1 MAGQPDAIVIGSGPN
16 GLAAAIVLAQAG
28 WKVTVFEAERTVG
41 GGVRSAELT
50 LPGFVHDV
58 CSAVHPFAVASP
70 FLRTLPLGQH
80 GVEWIEPP
88 AMVAHPFDEG
98 SAALI
103 ERSVERTAA
112 ALGRDRHAYEHLFG
126 TLVRDWPLIEASVLG
141 PLRWPRH
148 PFALAAFGMRA
159 LRSAERVAKGA
170 FAEEPA
176 RALFAGIAAHGM
188 LPLDRRPTA
197 AFGLVLGA
205 MAHVA
210 GWVLPRGGA
219 QRLTDA
225 LVAHL
230 RTLGGEVVADHR
242 VTSLDDL
249 PPARAVLC
257 DLSPKP
263 FLRIAGSRLP
273 APYRRRLERFRYGMG
288 VFKVDWALDGPIPW
302 RAPACSRAATVHIGG
317 TFDEIARSEQ
327 QAWSGR
333 PAERP
338 FVLLVQPT
346 LFDPSRA
353 PAGKHIAWTYCHV
366 PHGSTADML
375 PRIEAQIE
383 RFAPGFRDRV
393 LARAATTPAD
403 VERRNANFVGG
414 DIGSGVTDLRQFFA
428 RPTWSAYATP
438 VRGLYLCSA
447 STPPGVGVHGM
458 CGYFAAHRALA
469 DMGDPGQTR

>member
-16 GLAAAIVLAQAG
+16 GLAAAIALAQAG
-28 WKVTVFEAERTVG
+28 WKVTVFEAEPTIG

-70 FLRTLPLGQH
+70 FLRTLPLEEH
-80 GVEWIEPP
+80 GLEWIEPP
-88 AMVAHPFDEG
+88 AMVAHPFDDG
-98 SAALI
+98 TAAVI

-112 ALGRDRHAYEHLFG
+112 ALGRDRRAYERLFG
-126 TLVRDWPLIEASVLG
+126 TLVHRWPLIETSVLG
-141 PLRWPRH
+141 PLGWPRH
-148 PFALAAFGMRA
+148 PLALAAFGMRA
-159 LRSAERVAKGA
+159 LRSAEGVARGA
-170 FAEEPA
+170 FAEQPA

-188 LPLDRRPTA
+188 LPLDRWPTA
-197 AFGLVLGA
+197 GVGLVLGA

-225 LVAHL
+225 MVAYL
-230 RTLGGEVVADHR
+230 RTLGGDVVANHR

-263 FLRIAGSRLP
+263 FLRIAGERLP
-273 APYRRRLERFRYGMG
+273 ASYRRSLERFRYGMG

-302 RAPACSRAATVHIGG
+302 RAEACARAATVHLGG
-317 TFDEIARSEQ
+317 TLEEIATSEQ
-327 QAWSGR
+327 QAWSGT
-333 PAERP
+333 PPERP

-353 PAGKHIAWTYCHV
+353 PAGKHIAWAYCHV

-375 PRIEAQIE
+375 PRIESQIE

-393 LARAATTPAD
+393 LARAVTTPAD

-428 RPTWSAYATP
+428 RPTWSGYATP
-438 VRGLYLCSA
+438 VSGLYLCSA

-458 CGYFAAHRALA
+458 CGYFAARRALA
-469 DMGDPGQTR
+469 DVNVGGGA